1 MRYEDISDEDIEE
14 FINNFTTEQF
24 EMVIKFFDTM
34 PKLRHE
40 VEVTNPKTKVK
51 GKVIIEGLDNFLE

>member
-1 MRYEDISDEDIEE
+1 
-14 FINNFTTEQF
+14 
-24 EMVIKFFDTM
+24 MVIKFFDTM